1 MPIEIRELSIK
12 TYVNETPPHETAG
25 GNTGSAGGGKL
36 SQGDKDCIIA
46 ACVEQVVQMLKD
58 REER

>member
-12 TYVNETPPHETAG
+12 TFVNETPPQEG
-25 GNTGSAGGGKL
+25 SGNTGSARGGRL
-36 SQGDKDCIIA
+36 SQEDKDCIIA
-46 ACVEQVVQMLKD
+46 ACVEQVVQILKD

>member
-12 TYVNETPPHETAG
+12 TFVNETPSQEGP
-25 GNTGSAGGGKL
+25 GNTGSARGGRL
-36 SQGDKDCIIA
+36 SQEDKDCIIA
-46 ACVEQVVQMLKD
+46 SCVEQVVQILKKD

>member
-12 TYVNETPPHETAG
+12 TFVNETPPQTPE
-25 GNTGSAGGGKL
+25 GNTGSAGAGKL
-36 SQGDKDCIIA
+36 SQSDKDCIIS
-46 ACVEQVVQMLKD
+46 ACVEQVVQILKD